1 MQKKKKRKK
10 EKKKEERQN
19 EKATKTFDWQKI
31 EKESLRTFVF
41 EIGSNNE
48 NKRNLSNTTILKGIM
63 FIQNQLLIS
72 GLPRNGSC

>member
-72 GLPRNGSC
+72 GLLRHGGC